1 MHRKGSE
8 GTQVVKKPEYR
19 MYIGKIK
26 GEEAE
31 GGWGE
36 AAEGLKG
43 CLCLAY
49 C

>member
-1 MHRKGSE
+1 MNIELKMSE
-8 GTQVVKKPEYR
+8 CR

-31 GGWGE
+31 GGWGVV
-36 AAEGLKG
+36 AEDLKG